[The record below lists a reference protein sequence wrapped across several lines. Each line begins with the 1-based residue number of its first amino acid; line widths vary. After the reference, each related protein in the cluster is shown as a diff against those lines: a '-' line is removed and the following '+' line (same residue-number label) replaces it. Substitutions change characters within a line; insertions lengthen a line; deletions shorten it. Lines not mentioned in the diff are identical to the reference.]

1 MKKPEFKRV
10 EGPIV
15 DGMKIRLIAERV
27 IGGRVTES
35 EHIWKSEK
43 LERDLPLGVGIV
55 RNWIGDDRADGMAT
69 LGEENEEHGTRVI
82 EPVRRTA
89 LFYNVGSYHYYWEE
103 LVENVEYELDQI
115 LDSEEDLL

>member
-10 EGPIV
+10 EGPLV
-15 DGMKIRLIAERV
+15 DGMKVRLIAERI

-43 LERDLPLGVGIV
+43 LGRDLPLGVGIV
-55 RNWIGDDRADGMAT
+55 RRWRGVGEDLAS
-69 LGEENEEHGTRVI
+69 LGENDEEHGTRVI
-82 EPVRRTA
+82 EPIRRTA

-103 LVENVEYELDQI
+103 LVENVEYELDQV